1 MPIYE
6 IIQPVIGFILGLL
19 SKSLYDRYRAPKLMY
34 LIDFPHYQIDGGLLL
49 PIKVFN
55 PKEKTINDIEIHIE
69 FNSPIQNVEVN
80 SSLGGISSTWENIT
94 MTSDIKR
101 LNGGSSVVYFVRLV
115 DIEKDP
121 FKRISITSAEVK
133 GKEYSSNLYDKSD
146 LFVFIILSIIIGIV
160 LVLLV
165 FSINPNLC
173 KTI

>member
-1 MPIYE
+1 MNINMPIYE
-6 IIQPVIGFILGLL
+6 IIQPIIGFILGLL

-34 LIDFPHYQIDGGLLL
+34 LIDFPHYPIDGGLLL

-69 FNSPIQNVEVN
+69 FNSPIQKVEVN
-80 SSLGGISSTWENIT
+80 STLGGISSRFENIT
-94 MTSDIKR
+94 MTSEIKR

-133 GKEYSSNLYDKSD
+133 GKEYIAYSYDMYDLLLYSAA
-146 LFVFIILSIIIGIV
+146 FVIITV
-160 LVLLV
+160 LVIKGLKL
-165 FSINPNLC
+165 
-173 KTI
+173 